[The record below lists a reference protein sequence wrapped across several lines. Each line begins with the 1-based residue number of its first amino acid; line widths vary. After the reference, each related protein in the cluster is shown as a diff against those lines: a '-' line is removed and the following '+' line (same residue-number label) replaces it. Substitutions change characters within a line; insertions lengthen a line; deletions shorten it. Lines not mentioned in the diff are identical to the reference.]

1 MSVVIVILSH
11 RSKKKLFYD
20 KRRHDYHQK
29 TRTLD
34 FETGSNGLET
44 SCSRQAKRPRDRV
57 KDSPYLE
64 HCVRSLSSTGPAGT
78 LCDIYDECD
87 IFYEPGFIRNW
98 DNICICGPLSN
109 LFIDSLPN
117 INE

>member
-64 HCVRSLSSTGPAGT
+64 HCEYEDVTVADWLNVESTIT
-78 LCDIYDECD
+78 
-87 IFYEPGFIRNW
+87 
-98 DNICICGPLSN
+98 
-109 LFIDSLPN
+109 
-117 INE
+117 